1 MQKIIE
7 FANKVALNE
16 NAEIPEINKITDD
29 NINEIKEVVNGSLQ
43 GTNAMGSIVVDD
55 VSGKNLFDGS
65 SMIELRNQVRRYSD
79 GVIVSV
85 SGYYGIKVPVK
96 ANTTY
101 IVSSDLA
108 DRNKISNLCYFNG
121 NTYISGVTF
130 DSGSLSFTTPNNCNY
145 VTLAVSNEYTWLQI
159 ELGTI
164 ATTYTPF
171 KQPVKIT
178 NVGVKEST
186 TFYANDFKCRNMF
199 IPTMINEG
207 VSINKTNCNLSL
219 VNDEYTFVATGSD
232 MYFGQVTTQNTAYA
246 SNKGTLYDVEGL
258 SSISF
263 TITNPLFTTNFIT
276 AYDSSKNS
284 LGYTL
289 FNTNTGTYTIPAGA
303 KYITLRAGKND
314 AVSGT
319 TYKAKI
325 QLEAGPVTTYTP
337 YKNFENEELYSEGEI
352 KIGTWIDGKPL
363 YRKVFTITSLTSS
376 NTNLVDVSGLSI
388 DFAKISGTIIT
399 STGAKFPINLYDSA
413 SNYSVIILS
422 DAGYIR
428 GRGAIGS
435 GTLSKCIVILE
446 YTKTTSGTRMLNV
459 VNEGDGDNR

>member
-7 FANKVALNE
+7 FADKVALNE
-16 NAEIPEINKITDD
+16 NADIPETNKITDD
-29 NINEIKEVVNGSLQ
+29 NINEIKAVVNGSLQ

-65 SMIELRNQVRRYSD
+65 SMIELNGQVRRYSD

-121 NTYISGVTF
+121 GTYISGATF

-159 ELGTI
+159 ELGTE
-164 ATTYTPF
+164 ATDFVEY

-178 NVGVKEST
+178 NVGVKESI
-186 TFYANDFKCRNMF
+186 TFYANDFKCKNMF
-199 IPTMINEG
+199 NYNSSKFGYVLGGSGAESASSGFLISDYIPVTPNTIYTISRVFNNVSGAENTMRIG
-207 VSINKTNCNLSL
+207 YYQQNKTFIDRPAS
-219 VNDEYTFVATGSD
+219 SD
-232 MYFGQVTTQNTAYA
+232 NPY
-246 SNKGTLYDVEGL
+246 
-258 SSISF
+258 
-263 TITNPLFTTNFIT
+263 TITTPSNCYYVRLSYQYQSQGQT
-276 AYDSSKNS
+276 S
-284 LGYTL
+284 
-289 FNTNTGTYTIPAGA
+289 
-303 KYITLRAGKND
+303 ND
-314 AVSGT
+314 KVQIEVGSAT
-319 TYKAKI
+319 
-325 QLEAGPVTTYTP
+325 PYTP

-363 YRKVFTITSLTSS
+363 YRKVFTITSFTSS

-413 SNYSVIILS
+413 SNYSSIFLS
-422 DAGYIR
+422 DTGYIR
-428 GRGAIGS
+428 GRGVVGS
-435 GTLSKCIVILE
+435 GTLTKCIVILE
-446 YTKTTSGTRMLNV
+446 YTKTTSGTRMLSV
-459 VNEGDGDNR
+459 ESEEENR